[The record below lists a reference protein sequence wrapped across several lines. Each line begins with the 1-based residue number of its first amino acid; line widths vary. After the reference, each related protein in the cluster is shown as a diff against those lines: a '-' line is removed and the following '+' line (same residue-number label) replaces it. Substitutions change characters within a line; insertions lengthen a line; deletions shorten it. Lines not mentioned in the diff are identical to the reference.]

1 MNRHPAAFSTSAQ
14 GGIDLASTEKF
25 CVFQRASATF
35 GVLASVVREVALQP
49 SVTFVPDAD
58 PLLAGICHIRNEFLP
73 VIRLSEFSVR
83 KEISVGEQQI
93 IVISSANGPWA
104 LLVDRVIGLLPLEVS
119 LCSDV
124 GASHGWSA
132 AVMGSATYRNQ
143 IVQVLDANALLRLA
157 EDVLSRYW
165 RGEVSV

>member
-1 MNRHPAAFSTSAQ
+1 MTRHSATFSTTAHS
-14 GGIDLASTEKF
+14 GLDLASSEKF
-25 CVFQRASATF
+25 CVFQRATATF
-35 GVLASVVREVALQP
+35 GLLASVVREVALQP
-49 SVTFVPDAD
+49 SLTVVPDAD

-73 VIRLSEFSVR
+73 VIRLSEFTVR
-83 KEISVGEQQI
+83 QELVAGEQQI
-93 IVISSANGPWA
+93 VVISAANGPWA

-157 EDVLSRYW
+157 DDVLSRYW